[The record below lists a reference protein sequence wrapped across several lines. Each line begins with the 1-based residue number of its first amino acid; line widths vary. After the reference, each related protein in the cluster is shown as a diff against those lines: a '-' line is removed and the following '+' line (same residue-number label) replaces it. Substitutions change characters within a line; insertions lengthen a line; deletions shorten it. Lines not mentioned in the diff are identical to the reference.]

1 MKPVYEIRSGA
12 LAGFNLL
19 VPKLGG
25 DPSAL
30 LARVGLPADCVRR
43 PDILI
48 PVATLAELLNL
59 CADELQCSDFGL
71 RLANMQGVR
80 MLGALGKLLLQDG
93 ELGEALA
100 ATHRYM
106 VLHNQADHWR
116 VQVDGNELSALRIDH
131 FEMPLAAEQY
141 RELAMGAGYRLIQD
155 LAGEDIRP
163 RRVTFRQ
170 GPLSSLQCYRDFF
183 NCDVL
188 FGQERDCLVFDA
200 VIMRR
205 PLRTAGVKLNHY
217 FEEFTRQLLRE
228 HQGDIAQQVQTLIL
242 QTLGAQQHG
251 LVQIAELIEMPPRT
265 LQRRLREAGTSF
277 KQLLQDARMETA
289 RWHLRASS
297 IDINLL
303 SASLGYTDISAF
315 SKAFRVVHGCSP
327 LQWRKGQRQPG

>member
-1 MKPVYEIRSGA
+1 MKPIYEIRSGA
-12 LAGFNLL
+12 LAGFSLL
-19 VPKLGG
+19 VPQLGG
-25 DPSAL
+25 DSSAL
-30 LARVGLPADCVRR
+30 LVRVGLPPDCTRR

-48 PVATLAELLNL
+48 PIATLTALLNL
-59 CADELQCSDFGL
+59 CAEELECSDFGL

-80 MLGALGKLLLQDG
+80 MLGALGKLLLHDG
-93 ELGEALA
+93 NLAGALA

-116 VQVDGNELSALRIDH
+116 VQVSGDELSALRIDH
-131 FEMPLAAEQY
+131 FDEPLAAGQY

-155 LAGEDIRP
+155 LAGADIRP

-170 GPLSSLQCYRDFF
+170 GPLSTPQRYRDFF
-183 NCDVL
+183 NCEVL
-188 FGQERDCLVFDA
+188 FDQERDCLVFDA
-200 VIMRR
+200 DILDR
-205 PLRTAGVKLNHY
+205 PLRSPGARLNHY
-217 FEEFTRQLLRE
+217 FEEFTQQLLSE
-228 HQGDIAQQVQTLIL
+228 YEGDIAQQVRTLIL

-251 LVQIAELIEMPPRT
+251 LAQIAELIDMPSRT

-315 SKAFRVVHGCSP
+315 SKAFRAVHGSSP
-327 LQWRKGQRQPG
+327 LQWRKLQREQA

>member
-19 VPKLGG
+19 VPQLGG

-30 LARVGLPADCVRR
+30 LTRVGLPADCVRR

-48 PVATLAELLNL
+48 PIATLTELLNL
-59 CADELQCSDFGL
+59 CADELRCNDFGL

-80 MLGALGKLLLQDG
+80 ILGALGKLLLHDG
-93 ELGEALA
+93 DLGAALA

-116 VQVDGNELSALRIDH
+116 IQMDGDELIAQRIDH
-131 FEMPLAAEQY
+131 FEEPLAAQQY

-170 GPLSSLQCYRDFF
+170 QPVSPQQCYRDFF

-188 FGQERDCLVFDA
+188 FGEERDSLVFDA
-200 VIMRR
+200 EILQR
-205 PLRTAGVKLNHY
+205 PLRRPGSRLNHY
-217 FEEFTRQLLRE
+217 FEEFTQQLLRE
-228 HQGDIAQQVQTLIL
+228 YRGDIALQVRTLIL

-251 LVQIAELIEMPPRT
+251 LAQIAELINIPPRT

-327 LQWRKGQRQPG
+327 LQWRKKHRQPG